1 MLISVFSY
9 IKAFDELELKA
20 KIWMRWLRTLNVLQG
35 GAIQFRHFGFNY
47 SKN

>member
-20 KIWMRWLRTLNVLQG
+20 NFLMRWLRTLNVLQG
-35 GAIQFRHFGFNY
+35 GAIQFRHIGFKY